1 MFWQYISKMN
11 NFTNELKQYISKMN
25 NFTNDLKQ
33 YISIH

>member
-1 MFWQYISKMN
+1 MN